1 MTHNLNFIRAVMVT
15 RMSGLPVMEVRTMI
29 ATSGCFVIPSLP
41 TNNYVI
47 YGRPLTRYFLN
58 FIRAVMVW
66 ATSMSGLPVT
76 EVRTMIATAMAMRPP
91 CGPFPSTLPSTRG
104 KMHTMTKAVHP
115 LWHQHSLMAPKIP
128 TLEW

>member
-1 MTHNLNFIRAVMVT
+1 MVWAT
-15 RMSGLPVMEVRTMI
+15 SMSGLPVIELRMMI
-29 ATSGCFVIPSLP
+29 ATAMAMRLFCHPLSPSQP
-41 TNNYVI
+41 SNIKVI
-47 YGRPLTRYFLN
+47 YERPLTRYFLN